1 MGELMIADV
10 RQQVLLSLFTDFEN
24 YSKFNPDPRNEKSL
38 NTMLDQLVA
47 WSAALKPL
55 RESRASVGGASH

>member
-10 RQQVLLSLFTDFEN
+10 RQQALLSLFTDFEN
-24 YSKFNPDPRNEKSL
+24 YSKFNPDPRNEKLL
-38 NTMLDQLVA
+38 NTMLDQVVA

-55 RESRASVGGASH
+55 RERSG

>member
-24 YSKFNPDPRNEKSL
+24 YSNFKPDPRNEKSL
-38 NTMLDQLVA
+38 NTMLDQVIT
-47 WSAALKPL
+47 WSAALKTL
-55 RESRASVGGASH
+55 RESSG